1 VCAQGVE
8 APMAGRDE
16 MEDEYP
22 GTPSRGRMRQF
33 AKRGDHFFADPWV
46 GPELS
51 AEVRQAG
58 PAAASRDSGSMTSIA
73 PKRHRLKLQSLT
85 ASRRSHHQ
93 HLFLLYHSSYNV
105 SGRKERC
112 PGSWKGC
119 WQSCFKNTR
128 RPQER

>member
-1 VCAQGVE
+1 
-8 APMAGRDE
+8 MADRDE
-16 MEDEYP
+16 MEDD
-22 GTPSRGRMRQF
+22 PSRERMWQF
-33 AKRGDHFFADPWV
+33 AKRGDCFFADPSV
-46 GPELS
+46 GPELL

-73 PKRHRLKLQSLT
+73 PKLHRLKLQSLT
-85 ASRRSHHQ
+85 ASPRSHHQ
-93 HLFLLYHSSYNV
+93 HLFLLYHPSYNV